1 MTQYKR
7 TKIVK
12 LDTPRTR
19 VTPRNQTITRTHAV
33 MVYVAGEWSELGAY
47 TTVEI
52 ANHWAH
58 KYQTNNAMYNQFA
71 QTALHYRKY
80 PVVEF

>member
-1 MTQYKR
+1 MAQYKR

-19 VTPRNQTITRTHAV
+19 VTPNNQTITRTHAV
-33 MVYVAGEWSELGAY
+33 MVYVAGDWVELGAY
-47 TTVEI
+47 VNVEI
-52 ANHWAH
+52 AQQWAH